1 MRDLWLLKTLGALDF
16 DPGRL
21 TDAFEILANQFQK
34 LKLLPQLF
42 LLARKIVFGR
52 LKFKWLVFR
61 RLCRLLHYVDV
72 VAVVLL
78 RRLVR
83 SRVLVLEFF
92 YIVVNALDP
101 ICMFYLGWIL
111 RFVCFFLV

>member
-52 LKFKWLVFR
+52 LKFK
-61 RLCRLLHYVDV
+61 
-72 VAVVLL
+72 
-78 RRLVR
+78 
-83 SRVLVLEFF
+83 
-92 YIVVNALDP
+92 
-101 ICMFYLGWIL
+101 
-111 RFVCFFLV
+111 

>member
-1 MRDLWLLKTLGALDF
+1 LGVSENSIEHFLFGHLESVLMRGLWLLKTLGALDF

-52 LKFKWLVFR
+52 LKFK
-61 RLCRLLHYVDV
+61 
-72 VAVVLL
+72 
-78 RRLVR
+78 
-83 SRVLVLEFF
+83 
-92 YIVVNALDP
+92 
-101 ICMFYLGWIL
+101 
-111 RFVCFFLV
+111 